1 MKRKPSLSA
10 FLSLLIALVA
20 LCGAAVFAAVVL
32 VNAEAASRSAS
43 LEADRLASLLSS
55 SVKST
60 LRTAETSMWQAAGLI
75 EDGAAAPRAALAAL
89 LRRARFIKS
98 LSYLTPGGRVVLSV
112 PETGPPEG
120 AELGGLQV
128 VSSATAAAGIRWSG
142 VYSGLERGRREISLA
157 YGFGT
162 GTLLAVVDFDSL
174 AAAIA
179 GLVSRADYGLAL
191 VDEGGGFI
199 AHPDASKVERREL
212 DRAFVAAKARDPSAD
227 SYRYERPAAQG
238 GGAVVASKIEG
249 VGWYALVE
257 LPSSFALAAFLQSL
271 PWAAVGAAVAIIL
284 SGILAGAAS
293 RRLIDDI
300 RKAGAGDAAG
310 DPGSGAL
317 FFRETEAIRMAAA
330 EAASRIRAKDQANE
344 RLEALNARL
353 ANTLDELSKAQAA
366 LVESERLAVRG
377 TMAEAMA
384 HELNSP
390 IAAADSAAGSA
401 ASAAADILGYI
412 AAHPG
417 WDPDSAASAKALRAA
432 AERYDP
438 ARALTGPDRRRASR
452 RLEELLAKL
461 SQAKGKADPA
471 AAAAEPAETAPASLA
486 ARLVDLGLESA
497 GEREVAPFYGAAP
510 EAALSCLSAA
520 EIIAS
525 CRVARAAMAK
535 AHSVVLTIKA
545 AEPVRGRARSLD
557 LSAAAE
563 EALAML
569 YVRSKSGIR
578 LELKA
583 AEGVRVAADP
593 QAAQRLAMGLLANA
607 MDAMGYRGRLGLR
620 VYAKAG
626 RAAFEVED
634 SGPDIPA
641 ALMGSL
647 WSPGFPER
655 LRAAGST
662 RGGLELSELKET
674 AASMGGDLQCAS
686 APGRTIFTLYLPLE
700 AAGA

>member
-1 MKRKPSLSA
+1 L
-10 FLSLLIALVA
+10 LLIALVA
-20 LCGAAVFAAVVL
+20 LCGAAVFVAVVL
-32 VNAEAASRSAS
+32 VNAKAASRSAA

-55 SVKST
+55 SVKLT
-60 LRTAETSMWQAAGLI
+60 LQSAEAALWQAAGLI
-75 EDGAAAPRAALAAL
+75 EDGATAPRAALATL
-89 LRRARFIKS
+89 LRRVPFIRS
-98 LSYLTPGGRVVLSV
+98 LSYLTPSGRVVLSI

-128 VSSATAAAGIRWSG
+128 VSSAAAAADIRWSG
-142 VYSGLERGRREISLA
+142 VYSGLEQGRREISLA

-162 GTLLAVVDFDSL
+162 GTLLAVVDFEALS
-174 AAAIA
+174 AAIA
-179 GLVSRADYGLAL
+179 DLVSRADYGLAL

-212 DRAFVAAKARDPSAD
+212 DRAFVAAKVRDPSVD
-227 SYRYERPAAQG
+227 SYRYKRSAAQG
-238 GGAVVASKIEG
+238 GGAVVASRIEG

-257 LPSSFALAAFLQSL
+257 LPASFALATFLQSL
-271 PWAAVGAAVAIIL
+271 PWAAVGAAVAIVL
-284 SGILAGAAS
+284 SGLLAGAAS

-310 DPGSGAL
+310 EPGSGAL
-317 FFRETEAIRMAAA
+317 FFRETEAIRMAAV

-344 RLEALNARL
+344 RLEALNVRL

-401 ASAAADILGYI
+401 ASAASDILGYI

-438 ARALTGPDRRRASR
+438 ARALTGPDRRKASR

-471 AAAAEPAETAPASLA
+471 AARAPAETAPASLA
-486 ARLVDLGLESA
+486 VRLVDLGLESA

-535 AHSVVLTIKA
+535 AHSVVLTMKS
-545 AEPVRGRARSLD
+545 AEPDRGGARSLD
-557 LSAAAE
+557 LTAAAE

-583 AEGVRVAADP
+583 DEGVRVAADP
-593 QAAQRLAMGLLANA
+593 QAVQRLAMGLLANA

-655 LRAAGST
+655 LRAAGSA
-662 RGGLELSELKET
+662 RGGLELHELKEM
-674 AASMGGDLQCAS
+674 AAAMGGDLQCAS
-686 APGRTIFTLYLPLE
+686 APGRTIFTFYLPLE

>member
-1 MKRKPSLSA
+1 MKRRPSLSA

-20 LCGAAVFAAVVL
+20 LCGASVFVAVVL
-32 VNAEAASRSAS
+32 VSAEAASRSAF

-55 SVKST
+55 SVRST
-60 LRTAETSMWQAAGLI
+60 LRTAESALWQAAGLI
-75 EDGAAAPRAALAAL
+75 EDGAAEPEASLAAL

-98 LSYLTPGGRVVLSV
+98 LSYLTPGGRVELSV
-112 PETGPPEG
+112 PSDGPPKG

-142 VYSGLERGRREISLA
+142 IYSGLEQGRREISLA
-157 YGFGT
+157 YGFRAGSV
-162 GTLLAVVDFDSL
+162 LAVVDFDAL

-199 AHPDASKVERREL
+199 AHPDALKVERREL
-212 DRAFVAAKARDPSAD
+212 DQAFVAARARDPAAD
-227 SYRYERPAAQG
+227 SYRYTRAAAQG
-238 GGAVVASKIEG
+238 GESVVASRIEG

-271 PWAAVGAAVAIIL
+271 PWAALGAALAIAL
-284 SGILAGAAS
+284 SALLAGAAS
-293 RRLIDDI
+293 RRLLDDI
-300 RKAGAGDAAG
+300 RKAGSGDANGAT
-310 DPGSGAL
+310 GSEGL
-317 FFRETEAIRMAAA
+317 FFKETEAIRKAAA

-377 TMAEAMA
+377 TMAAAMA

-452 RLEELLAKL
+452 RLEELLARL
-461 SQAKGKADPA
+461 ALARPPSPA

-497 GEREVAPFYGAAP
+497 DEREVAPFYGEAP

-535 AHSVVLTIKA
+535 AHSVVLTMKS
-545 AEPVRGRARSLD
+545 AEPERGAARSLD
-557 LSAAAE
+557 LSATAE

-593 QAAQRLAMGLLANA
+593 QAAQRLAIGLMANA
-607 MDAMGYRGRLGLR
+607 MDAMGYRGRLTVR

-626 RAAFEVED
+626 RAALEVED

-655 LRAAGST
+655 LRVAGSP
-662 RGGLELSELKET
+662 RGGLELRELKET
-674 AASMGGDLQCAS
+674 AAALGGDLQCAS
-686 APGRTIFTLYLPLE
+686 APGRTIFTLYLPLVT
-700 AAGA
+700 AGA

>member
-10 FLSLLIALVA
+10 FLSMLIALVA

-55 SVKST
+55 SVRST
-60 LRTAETSMWQAAGLI
+60 LRTAESALWQAAGLI
-75 EDGAAAPRAALAAL
+75 EDSAAAPEAALSAL
-89 LRRARFIKS
+89 LRRARFVKS
-98 LSYLTPGGRVVLSV
+98 LSHLTPGGRVVLSV
-112 PETGPPEG
+112 PETGPPAG
-120 AELGGLQV
+120 TELGGLQV
-128 VSSATAAAGIRWSG
+128 VGSASAAAGIRWSG
-142 VYSGLERGRREISLA
+142 IYSGLEQGRREISLA
-157 YGFGT
+157 YGFGE
-162 GTLLAVVDFDSL
+162 GTVLAVVDFDSL

-191 VDEGGGFI
+191 VDTGGGFI

-212 DRAFVAAKARDPSAD
+212 DLVFVAAKARDPSAD
-227 SYRYERPAAQG
+227 SYRYARSAAQG
-238 GGAVVASKIEG
+238 GGAVVASRIEG

-257 LPSSFALAAFLQSL
+257 LPSSFALATFLQSL

-284 SGILAGAAS
+284 SGFVAGAAS
-293 RRLIDDI
+293 RRLLDDI
-300 RKAGAGDAAG
+300 RRAGVGDAAG

-461 SQAKGKADPA
+461 SQAKGRADPSA
-471 AAAAEPAETAPASLA
+471 ATSTEIAPASLA
-486 ARLVDLGLESA
+486 VRLVDLGLESA

-535 AHSVVLTIKA
+535 AHSVVLTMK
-545 AEPVRGRARSLD
+545 
-557 LSAAAE
+557 SA
-563 EALAML
+563 
-569 YVRSKSGIR
+569 GPDQ
-578 LELKA
+578 
-583 AEGVRVAADP
+583 G
-593 QAAQRLAMGLLANA
+593 
-607 MDAMGYRGRLGLR
+607 
-620 VYAKAG
+620 G
-626 RAAFEVED
+626 RAA
-634 SGPDIPA
+634 STYRRPRRKP
-641 ALMGSL
+641 
-647 WSPGFPER
+647 SPCSTSDP
-655 LRAAGST
+655 RAAYAWSSRLT
-662 RGGLELSELKET
+662 RG
-674 AASMGGDLQCAS
+674 CAS
-686 APGRTIFTLYLPLE
+686 PSIPRRPSA
-700 AAGA
+700 

>member
-32 VNAEAASRSAS
+32 VNADAASRSAA

-60 LRTAETSMWQAAGLI
+60 LRTAETALWQAAGLI
-75 EDGAAAPRAALAAL
+75 EEAAVAPEAALAAL

-120 AELGGLQV
+120 TELGGLQV
-128 VSSATAAAGIRWSG
+128 VSSAAAAAGVSWSG

-157 YGFGT
+157 YGYGSGT
-162 GTLLAVVDFDSL
+162 VLAVVDFEALSS
-174 AAAIA
+174 AVA

-212 DRAFVAAKARDPSAD
+212 DRAFVAAKARDPAAA
-227 SYRYERPAAQG
+227 SYRYARRAAQG

-249 VGWYALVE
+249 VGWFALVE
-257 LPSSFALAAFLQSL
+257 LPASFALATFLQSL
-271 PWAAVGAAVAIIL
+271 PWAAVGAAVAILL
-284 SGILAGAAS
+284 SALLAGAAS
-293 RRLIDDI
+293 RRLLDDI
-300 RKAGAGDAAG
+300 RKAGAGDEAG
-310 DPGSGAL
+310 DPGAGSL

-330 EAASRIRAKDQANE
+330 EAASRIRAKDRANE

-366 LVESERLAVRG
+366 LVDSERLAVRG

-438 ARALTGPDRRRASR
+438 VRALTGPDRRKASR
-452 RLEELLAKL
+452 RLEELLVKL
-461 SQAKGKADPA
+461 AEATGKADPA
-471 AAAAEPAETAPASLA
+471 AAPAEIAPASLA
-486 ARLVDLGLESA
+486 ARLVDLGLEMA

-535 AHSVVLTIKA
+535 AHSVVLTMKA
-545 AEPVRGRARSLD
+545 ADPARGGARSID

-578 LELKA
+578 LEVKA
-583 AEGVRVAADP
+583 AEGVRAAADS

-607 MDAMGYRGRLGLR
+607 MDAMGYRGRMAVR

-626 RAAFEVED
+626 RAVLEVED

-655 LRAAGST
+655 LRAAGSA
-662 RGGLELSELKET
+662 RGGLELRELKQT
-674 AASMGGDLQCAS
+674 AAAMGGDLQCAS

>member
-1 MKRKPSLSA
+1 
-10 FLSLLIALVA
+10 
-20 LCGAAVFAAVVL
+20 
-32 VNAEAASRSAS
+32 
-43 LEADRLASLLSS
+43 
-55 SVKST
+55 
-60 LRTAETSMWQAAGLI
+60 
-75 EDGAAAPRAALAAL
+75 
-89 LRRARFIKS
+89 
-98 LSYLTPGGRVVLSV
+98 
-112 PETGPPEG
+112 
-120 AELGGLQV
+120 
-128 VSSATAAAGIRWSG
+128 
-142 VYSGLERGRREISLA
+142 
-157 YGFGT
+157 
-162 GTLLAVVDFDSL
+162 
-174 AAAIA
+174 
-179 GLVSRADYGLAL
+179 
-191 VDEGGGFI
+191 
-199 AHPDASKVERREL
+199 
-212 DRAFVAAKARDPSAD
+212 
-227 SYRYERPAAQG
+227 
-238 GGAVVASKIEG
+238 
-249 VGWYALVE
+249 
-257 LPSSFALAAFLQSL
+257 
-271 PWAAVGAAVAIIL
+271 
-284 SGILAGAAS
+284 
-293 RRLIDDI
+293 
-300 RKAGAGDAAG
+300 
-310 DPGSGAL
+310 
-317 FFRETEAIRMAAA
+317 
-330 EAASRIRAKDQANE
+330 
-344 RLEALNARL
+344 LNARL

-461 SQAKGKADPA
+461 SQAKGRADPSA
-471 AAAAEPAETAPASLA
+471 ATSTEIAPASLA
-486 ARLVDLGLESA
+486 VRLVDLGLESA

-535 AHSVVLTIKA
+535 AHSVVLTMKSA
-545 AEPVRGRARSLD
+545 GPDRGGARSLD

-583 AEGVRVAADP
+583 DEGVRVAVDP

-607 MDAMGYRGRLGLR
+607 MDAMGYRGRLGVR

-626 RAAFEVED
+626 RAALEVED

-641 ALMGSL
+641 SLMGSL
-647 WSPGFPER
+647 WAPGFPER
-655 LRAAGST
+655 LRAAGSA
-662 RGGLELSELKET
+662 RGGLELRELKET
-674 AASMGGDLQCAS
+674 AAAMGGDLQCAS

>member
-10 FLSLLIALVA
+10 FLSMLIALVA

-55 SVKST
+55 SVRST
-60 LRTAETSMWQAAGLI
+60 LRTAESALWQAAGLI
-75 EDGAAAPRAALAAL
+75 EDSAAAPEAALSAL
-89 LRRARFIKS
+89 LRRARFVKS
-98 LSYLTPGGRVVLSV
+98 LSHLTPGGRVVLSV
-112 PETGPPEG
+112 PETGPPAG
-120 AELGGLQV
+120 TELGGLQV
-128 VSSATAAAGIRWSG
+128 VGSASAAAGIRWSG
-142 VYSGLERGRREISLA
+142 IYSGLEQGRREISLA
-157 YGFGT
+157 YGFGE
-162 GTLLAVVDFDSL
+162 GTVLAVVDFDSL

-191 VDEGGGFI
+191 VDAGGGFI

-212 DRAFVAAKARDPSAD
+212 DLAFVAAKARDPSAD
-227 SYRYERPAAQG
+227 SYRYARSAAQG
-238 GGAVVASKIEG
+238 GGAVVASRIEG

-257 LPSSFALAAFLQSL
+257 LPSSFALATFLQSL
-271 PWAAVGAAVAIIL
+271 PWAVVGAAVAIIL
-284 SGILAGAAS
+284 SGFVAGAVS
-293 RRLIDDI
+293 RRLLDDI

-461 SQAKGKADPA
+461 SQAKGRADPSA
-471 AAAAEPAETAPASLA
+471 AMSTEIAPASLA
-486 ARLVDLGLESA
+486 VRLVDLGLESA

-535 AHSVVLTIKA
+535 AHSVVLTMKSA
-545 AEPVRGRARSLD
+545 GPDQGGARSLD

-583 AEGVRVAADP
+583 DEGVRVAADP

-607 MDAMGYRGRLGLR
+607 MDAMGYRGRLGVR

-626 RAAFEVED
+626 RAALEVED
-634 SGPDIPA
+634 SGPYIPA
-641 ALMGSL
+641 SLMGSL
-647 WSPGFPER
+647 WTPGFPER
-655 LRAAGST
+655 LRAAGSA
-662 RGGLELSELKET
+662 RGGLELRELKET
-674 AASMGGDLQCAS
+674 AAAMGGDLQCAS

>member
-10 FLSLLIALVA
+10 FLTLLIALVA

-32 VNAEAASRSAS
+32 VNAEAASRSAA

-60 LRTAETSMWQAAGLI
+60 LRTAESALWQAAGLI
-75 EDGAAAPRAALAAL
+75 EDGAAPPEAALAAL

-98 LSYLTPGGRVVLSV
+98 LSHLTPGGRVILSV
-112 PETGPPEG
+112 PEDGAPEG

-128 VSSATAAAGIRWSG
+128 VGAAAAAAGIRWSG

-157 YGFGT
+157 YGFGS
-162 GTLLAVVDFDSL
+162 GTLLAVVDFEALS
-174 AAAIA
+174 AAIA

-199 AHPDASKVERREL
+199 AHPDVSKVERREL
-212 DRAFVAAKARDPSAD
+212 DLAFVAAKARDPSAA
-227 SYRYERPAAQG
+227 SYRYGRSAAQG
-238 GGAVVASKIEG
+238 GGAVVASRIEG

-257 LPSSFALAAFLQSL
+257 LPASFALAAFLQSL
-271 PWAAVGAAVAIIL
+271 PWAAGGALAAIAL
-284 SGILAGAAS
+284 ASALAGAAS
-293 RRLIDDI
+293 RRLLSDI
-300 RKAGAGDAAG
+300 RKAGAVDDTGDRLAEG
-310 DPGSGAL
+310 L
-317 FFRETEAIRMAAA
+317 FFRETEAIRKAAA
-330 EAASRIRAKDQANE
+330 EAASRIRAKDEANE

-377 TMAEAMA
+377 TMAAAMA

-401 ASAAADILGYI
+401 AFAAADILGYI

-438 ARALTGPDRRRASR
+438 ARALTGPDRRKASR
-452 RLEELLAKL
+452 RLEELLCRLATE
-461 SQAKGKADPA
+461 SGKAASPDA
-471 AAAAEPAETAPASLA
+471 AKPAETAPSSLA
-486 ARLVDLGLESA
+486 ARLVDLGLESP
-497 GEREVAPFYGAAP
+497 GESEVAPFYGAAP
-510 EAALSCLSAA
+510 EGALSCLSAA

-535 AHSVVLTIKA
+535 AHSVVLTMKA
-545 AEPVRGRARSLD
+545 AETGPGAARSLD
-557 LSAAAE
+557 LRATAE

-569 YVRSKSGIR
+569 YVRSKSGIC

-583 AEGVRVAADP
+583 AEGVRIAADP
-593 QAAQRLAMGLLANA
+593 QAAQRLAMGLMANA
-607 MDAMGYRGRLGLR
+607 MDAMGYRGKMAVR

-626 RAAFEVED
+626 RAALEVED

-641 ALMGSL
+641 SLMGSL
-647 WSPGFPER
+647 WSPGFPDR
-655 LRAAGST
+655 LRAAGSS
-662 RGGLELSELKET
+662 RGGLELRELKET
-674 AASMGGDLQCAS
+674 AAAMGGDLQCAS

-700 AAGA
+700 KAGA

>member
-32 VNAEAASRSAS
+32 VNAEAASRSAA
-43 LEADRLASLLSS
+43 LEADRLATLLSS
-55 SVKST
+55 SVRST
-60 LRTAETSMWQAAGLI
+60 LRTAETSIWQAAGLI
-75 EDGAAAPRAALAAL
+75 EDEAAAPRAALAAL
-89 LRRARFIKS
+89 LRRARFIRS

-162 GTLLAVVDFDSL
+162 GTLLAIVDFDSL

-191 VDEGGGFI
+191 IDEGGGFI
-199 AHPDASKVERREL
+199 AHPDASKVELREL
-212 DRAFVAAKARDPSAD
+212 DQAFIAAKARDPAAA
-227 SYRYERPAAQG
+227 SYRYTRPAAQG
-238 GGAVVASKIEG
+238 GGAAVASRIEG

-257 LPSSFALAAFLQSL
+257 LPASFALATFLQSL

-284 SGILAGAAS
+284 SGLVAGAAS
-293 RRLIDDI
+293 RRLLDDI

-317 FFRETEAIRMAAA
+317 FFKETEAIRTAAA
-330 EAASRIRAKDQANE
+330 LAASRIRAKDEANE

-401 ASAAADILGYI
+401 ASAASDILGYI
-412 AAHPG
+412 SAHPG

-438 ARALTGPDRRRASR
+438 ARALTGPDRRKASR
-452 RLEELLAKL
+452 RLEELLAGL
-461 SQAKGKADPA
+461 AEAKGKAPA
-471 AAAAEPAETAPASLA
+471 SADRAPAETAPASLA
-486 ARLVDLGLESA
+486 VRLVDLGLESA

-535 AHSVVLTIKA
+535 AHSVVLTMKS
-545 AEPVRGRARSLD
+545 AEPDRGGARSLD

-607 MDAMGYRGRLGLR
+607 MDAMGYRGRLAVR

-626 RAAFEVED
+626 RAALEVED

-655 LRAAGST
+655 LRAAGSA
-662 RGGLELSELKET
+662 RGGLELRELKET
-674 AASMGGDLQCAS
+674 AADRKSVV
-686 APGRTIFTLYLPLE
+686 
-700 AAGA
+700 

>member
-1 MKRKPSLSA
+1 MKRKPSLGA

-32 VNAEAASRSAS
+32 VNADAASRSAA
-43 LEADRLASLLSS
+43 LEADRLAYLLSS
-55 SVKST
+55 SVKLT
-60 LRTAETSMWQAAGLI
+60 LRTAESALWQAAGLI
-75 EDGAAAPRAALAAL
+75 EDEAAAPEAALAAL
-89 LRRARFIKS
+89 LRRVNFIKS
-98 LSYLTPGGRVVLSV
+98 LSYLTPGGRIVLSV
-112 PETGPPEG
+112 PETGLPEG
-120 AELGGLQV
+120 VELGGLEV
-128 VSSATAAAGIRWSG
+128 VRSAAAAAGARWSG
-142 VYSGLERGRREISLA
+142 VYSGLEQGRREISLA
-157 YGFGT
+157 YGFGA
-162 GTLLAVVDFDSL
+162 GTILAVVDFESL
-174 AAAIA
+174 SAAIA

-191 VDEGGGFI
+191 VDKGGGFI

-212 DRAFVAAKARDPSAD
+212 DRAFVAAKALDPAAD
-227 SYRYERPAAQG
+227 SYRYTRSAAQG
-238 GGAVVASKIEG
+238 GGAVVANKIEG

-257 LPSSFALAAFLQSL
+257 LPASYALATFLQTL
-271 PWAAVGAAVAIIL
+271 PWAAVGAAIAIAL
-284 SGILAGAAS
+284 SALLAGVAS
-293 RRLIDDI
+293 RRLLDDV
-300 RKAGAGDAAG
+300 RKAGSIDPSG

-317 FFRETEAIRMAAA
+317 FFRETDAIRIAAA
-330 EAASRIRAKDQANE
+330 EAASRIRAKDLANE

-366 LVESERLAVRG
+366 LVASERLAVRG

-412 AAHPG
+412 SAHPG
-417 WDPDSAASAKALRAA
+417 WDPDSSASAKALRAA

-438 ARALTGPDRRRASR
+438 ARALTGPDRRKASR
-452 RLEELLAKL
+452 RLEELLLRLA
-461 SQAKGKADPA
+461 QASRKAEPSAVPAPA
-471 AAAAEPAETAPASLA
+471 AIAPASLA

-535 AHSVVLTIKA
+535 AHSVVLTMKA
-545 AEPVRGRARSLD
+545 AEPARGSARSID

-593 QAAQRLAMGLLANA
+593 QAAQRLAMGLMANA
-607 MDAMGYRGRLGLR
+607 MDAMGYRGSLAVR

-626 RAAFEVED
+626 KAALEVED

-647 WSPGFPER
+647 WSPGFPAR
-655 LRAAGST
+655 LRAAGSP
-662 RGGLELSELKET
+662 RGGLELHELKKT
-674 AASMGGDLQCAS
+674 AAAIGGDLQCAS
-686 APGRTIFTLYLPLE
+686 APGRTIFTLYFPLG
-700 AAGA
+700 AAGT